1 MFTSTHCEVL
11 AAFHRAFQLMSTFF
25 PIPEKDNKTE
35 LKWLM
40 FFRILF
46 SVLLLGS
53 TIILQLGETT
63 TLIEPT
69 LLVLYGFII
78 IIFLIS
84 LVYSLLLKRVKRSIT
99 FAFIQV
105 CIDTFFVTLIIFVTG
120 GFLSVFSFLYL
131 VVIVYSSML
140 LPMRGT
146 MVIAALC
153 SIQFGCLVELEY
165 FDILNPFGASANL
178 LAVAYGWSQVFF
190 KLIITTIACFAVA
203 FLSSLLAEQTRSSK
217 KELRTMEDHV
227 KRVEKMASI
236 GEMAAGLAH
245 EIKNPLASLSGSI
258 QLLRE
263 DMRYDSDHE
272 RLMQIILR
280 EADRLSS
287 LASNFLLYARP
298 PAGKLEAIRLDR
310 ALLEAAELFEKD
322 GSNNGRITISQKVTP
337 DIWIS
342 MDRGHLNQILWNLL
356 LNAAEAIESEGNIAI
371 EMLPLRNKQVC
382 VKITDN
388 GCGMSAETLKSI
400 FDPFFTTK
408 SNGTGLGL
416 SIVHR
421 ILDAYDAWLNVE
433 SELNKGT
440 TVTLNFK
447 QIAPPYD
454 PSSATPT

>member
-1 MFTSTHCEVL
+1 MAE
-11 AAFHRAFQLMSTFF
+11 R
-25 PIPEKDNKTE
+25 DNKTE

-53 TIILQLGETT
+53 AIVLQLGQTS
-63 TLIEPT
+63 TLIEPR

-78 IIFLIS
+78 TVFLVS
-84 LVYSLLLKRVKRSIT
+84 LVYSILLKRIKKSIS

-165 FDILNPFGASANL
+165 FGILNPFGADVNL
-178 LAVAYGWSQVFF
+178 LAVAYGWSHVFF

-203 FLSSLLAEQTRSSK
+203 FLSSLLAEQTRRSK
-217 KELRTMEDHV
+217 KQLRSMEHHV
-227 KRVEKMASI
+227 KRVEKMAAI

-258 QLLRE
+258 QLLKE
-263 DMRYDSDHE
+263 DIRYDPDHD

-298 PAGKLEAIRLDR
+298 PAGKLEPVKLDR
-310 ALLEAAELFEKD
+310 AVLEAAELFEKD

-337 DIWIS
+337 NIWIT
-342 MDRGHLNQILWNLL
+342 MDPGHLHQILWNLL
-356 LNAAEAIESEGNIAI
+356 LNASEAIEDEGNIAI
-371 EMLPLRNKQVC
+371 EMFPLKNKNVC
-382 VKITDN
+382 VKITDD
-388 GCGMSAETLKSI
+388 GCGMSKETLMSI

-408 SNGTGLGL
+408 PNGTGLGL

-421 ILDAYDAWLNVE
+421 ILEAYDAWLNVE

-440 TVTLNFK
+440 SVTLNFK
-447 QIAPPYD
+447 QIAPPTE
-454 PSSATPT
+454 SSNNAPT